1 MSAAHILAPVYCITV
16 SPHHIITYLRNPS
29 SPSPR
34 GTPAGG
40 RRDGGP
46 GRGRSWPSGPSLPSC
61 RSRVTL
67 TKYVHKQRWSS
78 ENNIKLCTFS
88 RIVACSPGAFR
99 YSAIS
104 HRISLLNRVYCLY
117 LLINLYLN
125 TIWSEMKYC
134 SLTPSAPHGSRT
146 RFGLAKCRSVQCS
159 GAGAAAVH
167 QLNCTGNCTGFLQ
180 KW

>member
-1 MSAAHILAPVYCITV
+1 MLSPEYCF
-16 SPHHIITYLRNPS
+16 HHSRQSSQYHGVFDAKSKLGNPS

-40 RRDGGP
+40 RRGGGP

-61 RSRVTL
+61 SSRVTL
-67 TKYVHKQRWSS
+67 TKYVHKQRVLW
-78 ENNIKLCTFS
+78 KQYQTMYFQQD
-88 RIVACSPGAFR
+88 CSPGAFR

-117 LLINLYLN
+117 LLINLYLD

-159 GAGAAAVH
+159 GAAAVH